1 MKFLL
6 SLVITALA
14 LAAAAQ
20 IVPGISYGT
29 PKDLALMA
37 LVVGLVNAI
46 ITPVVKLLSCP
57 FIILTLGLAIPIIN
71 ALMLLLATRIA
82 SMFGINFRVDG
93 FWPALFGALLISVV
107 SIVLGAVT
115 GAFRSDEKR

>member
-71 ALMLLLATRIA
+71 ALMLLLATKIA
-82 SMFGINFRVDG
+82 SIFGINFRVDG
-93 FWPALFGALLISVV
+93 FWPALFGALLVSVV

-115 GAFRSDEKR
+115 GAFRSEGKR

>member
-6 SLVITALA
+6 RLVMTALA
-14 LAAAAQ
+14 LAVAALV
-20 IVPGISYGT
+20 VPGIRYGS

-37 LVVGLVNAI
+37 LVVGLVNAV

-71 ALMLLLATRIA
+71 ALMLLLATKIA
-82 SMFGINFRVDG
+82 LALGIDFHVDG
-93 FWPALFGALLISVV
+93 FWPALVGAILISVV

-115 GAFRSDEKR
+115 GAFRREGKR

>member
-20 IVPGISYGT
+20 FVPGISYGT

-71 ALMLLLATRIA
+71 ALMLLLATKIA

-93 FWPALFGALLISVV
+93 FWPALFGAILVSVV

-115 GAFRSDEKR
+115 GAFRAEGNR

>member
-14 LAAAAQ
+14 LAVAAHL
-20 IVPGISYGT
+20 VPGISFGT
-29 PKDLALMA
+29 LKDLALMA
-37 LVVGLVNAI
+37 LVFGFVNAI

-93 FWPALFGALLISVV
+93 FWPALFGAILISVV

-115 GAFRSDEKR
+115 GAFRRDEKR

>member
-46 ITPVVKLLSCP
+46 IAPVVKLLSCP

-71 ALMLLLATRIA
+71 ALMLLLATKIA

-115 GAFRSDEKR
+115 GAFRSEGKR

>member
-71 ALMLLLATRIA
+71 ALMLLLATKIA

-93 FWPALFGALLISVV
+93 FWPALLGAILISVV

-115 GAFRSDEKR
+115 GAFRSEEKR

>member
-29 PKDLALMA
+29 PRDLALMA

-46 ITPVVKLLSCP
+46 IAPVVKLLSCP

-71 ALMLLLATRIA
+71 ALMLLLATKIA

>member
-6 SLVITALA
+6 SLVFTALA

>member
-14 LAAAAQ
+14 LAAATHL
-20 IVPGISYGT
+20 VPGISYGT

-37 LVVGLVNAI
+37 LVVGFVNAI

-71 ALMLLLATRIA
+71 ALMLLLATKIA
-82 SMFGINFRVDG
+82 SMFGINFRVEG
-93 FWPALFGALLISVV
+93 FWAALFGAILISVV
-107 SIVLGAVT
+107 SIVLGAIT
-115 GAFRSDEKR
+115 GAFRRDEKR

>member
-14 LAAAAQ
+14 LAVAAHL
-20 IVPGISYGT
+20 VPGISFGT
-29 PKDLALMA
+29 MKDLALMA
-37 LVVGLVNAI
+37 LVVGFVNAI

-57 FIILTLGLAIPIIN
+57 FIILTLGLAIPI
-71 ALMLLLATRIA
+71 A
-82 SMFGINFRVDG
+82 SMFGINFRVEG
-93 FWPALFGALLISVV
+93 FWPALFGAILVSVV

-115 GAFRSDEKR
+115 GAFRAEGKR

>member
-1 MKFLL
+1 L

-14 LAAAAQ
+14 LAVAAHL
-20 IVPGISYGT
+20 VPGISFGT
-29 PKDLALMA
+29 LQDLALMA
-37 LVVGLVNAI
+37 LVFGFVNAI

-115 GAFRSDEKR
+115 GAFRAEGKR

>member
-14 LAAAAQ
+14 LAAAAK
-20 IVPGISYGT
+20 IVPGITYGT
-29 PKDLALMA
+29 LEDLALMA

-82 SMFGINFRVDG
+82 GAFGINFRVGG
-93 FWPALFGALLISVV
+93 FWPALFGAILISVV
-107 SIVLGAVT
+107 SIMIGAVT
-115 GAFRSDEKR
+115 GAFRSEEKR

>member
-14 LAAAAQ
+14 LAAAAHL
-20 IVPGISYGT
+20 VPGISYGT

-46 ITPVVKLLSCP
+46 ITPVVKFLSCP
-57 FIILTLGLAIPIIN
+57 FIILTLGLVIPIIN
-71 ALMLLLATRIA
+71 ALMLLLATKIA
-82 SMFGINFRVDG
+82 SMFGINFRVEG
-93 FWPALFGALLISVV
+93 FWAALFGAILVSIV
-107 SIVLGAVT
+107 SIVLGAIT
-115 GAFRSDEKR
+115 GAFRRDEKR

>member
-14 LAAAAQ
+14 LALAAHL
-20 IVPGISYGT
+20 VPGISYGT

-93 FWPALFGALLISVV
+93 FWPALFGAILISVV

-115 GAFRSDEKR
+115 GAFRAEGKR

>member
-46 ITPVVKLLSCP
+46 IAPVVKLLSCP

-71 ALMLLLATRIA
+71 ALMLLLATKIA